1 MFVVVIRI
9 AFVVLLIRLV
19 APQELRFTGGASK
32 FSFQVRYV
40 DTLCSLNCKYNFY
53 NNIKSNVVDN
63 HIFICLIKVYKS
75 VKDAAM
81 KHKDV
86 SVLVN
91 FASLRSAYDVTMETM
106 MSEECKGI
114 RTIAIIAEGIPENMT
129 RRLLRVAKEKDVT
142 VIGTLLREYKI
153 LKA

>member
-9 AFVVLLIRLV
+9 AFVVLLIHLV
-19 APQELRFTGGASK
+19 VPQEPHFTGEASK
-32 FSFQVRYV
+32 FSSQVRYV
-40 DTLCSLNCKYNFY
+40 HTLYSLNCKYNFDGKIS
-53 NNIKSNVVDN
+53 NNIFVIITFSY
-63 HIFICLIKVYKS
+63 FFTKVYKS

-106 MSEECKGI
+106 KSEECKGI

-129 RRLLRVAKEKDVT
+129 RRLLRVAKEKEVT
-142 VIGTLLREYKI
+142 VIGTL
-153 LKA
+153 

>member
-9 AFVVLLIRLV
+9 AFVVLLIHLV
-19 APQELRFTGGASK
+19 VPQEPHFTGEASK
-32 FSFQVRYV
+32 FSSQVRYV
-40 DTLCSLNCKYNFY
+40 HTLYSLNCKYKIS
-53 NNIKSNVVDN
+53 NNIFV
-63 HIFICLIKVYKS
+63 IITFLYFFTKVYKS

-106 MSEECKGI
+106 KSQECKGI

-129 RRLLRVAKEKDVT
+129 RRLLRVAKEKEVT
-142 VIGTLLREYKI
+142 VIGTL
-153 LKA
+153 

>member
-1 MFVVVIRI
+1 M
-9 AFVVLLIRLV
+9 LIITFLYF
-19 APQELRFTGGASK
+19 FT
-32 FSFQVRYV
+32 
-40 DTLCSLNCKYNFY
+40 
-53 NNIKSNVVDN
+53 
-63 HIFICLIKVYKS
+63 KVYKS

-106 MSEECKGI
+106 KSQECKGI

-129 RRLLRVAKEKDVT
+129 RRLLRVAKEKEVT
-142 VIGTLLREYKI
+142 VIGTS
-153 LKA
+153 

>member
-19 APQELRFTGGASK
+19 VPQEPHFTGEASK
-32 FSFQVRYV
+32 FSSQVRYV
-40 DTLCSLNCKYNFY
+40 HTLYSLNCKYNFKIS
-53 NNIKSNVVDN
+53 NNIFV
-63 HIFICLIKVYKS
+63 IITFLYFFTKVYKS

-106 MSEECKGI
+106 KSQECKGI

-129 RRLLRVAKEKDVT
+129 RRLLRVAKEKEVT
-142 VIGTLLREYKI
+142 VIGTL
-153 LKA
+153 